1 MTTRF
6 TIKKENGWFSLERLS
21 DYMKNAGDGL
31 YKICLEKA
39 YNPRSKDQ
47 NAYLWGC
54 VYPMILDGLVELGWE
69 FTNVAQVHEYCK
81 ARFTR
86 KEIVNVES
94 GRVMVL
100 PESTAEMNTAEM
112 GAYFTTL
119 QKFASEYLG
128 VDVPDPDKYWRLSK

>member
-6 TIKKENGWFSLERLS
+6 TIKKENGWYSTEQLRQYLQH
-21 DYMKNAGDGL
+21 ATDGV
-31 YKICLEKA
+31 YRITVEKS

-54 VYPMILDGLVELGWE
+54 VYPMMLDGLMELGWE
-69 FTNVAQVHEYCK
+69 FTNVSEVHEYCK

-86 KEIVNVES
+86 KEIVNISNGE
-94 GRVMVL
+94 VMVL

-112 GAYFTTL
+112 GAYFETL
-119 QKFASEYLG
+119 QKFSAEYLG
-128 VDVPDPDKYWRLSK
+128 VDIPDPDKYWRLSK

>member
-1 MTTRF
+1 MTTKF
-6 TIKKENGWFSLERLS
+6 TIRKENGWFSLERLS

-54 VYPMILDGLVELGWE
+54 VYPLILDGLVELGWE
-69 FTNVAQVHEYCK
+69 FTNVTQVHEYCK

-100 PESTAEMNTAEM
+100 PQSTAEMNTAEM